1 MVWCGV
7 LKMIS
12 NGLNEFKGKRVLM
25 LQGPVGP
32 FFARFATD
40 LALAGAVVFKV
51 NFNGGDWLFSRSRFF
66 TRVFDFTQDLKAWPD
81 YFDDLLGRLN
91 IDTVFLFGDCRP
103 VHVAA
108 LAVIQR
114 RDIQVGVFEEGYLRP
129 DYITL
134 ERDGVNS
141 NSSLPSN
148 PKFYLDQP
156 AREFAQT
163 EPLGSTY
170 GQAAKWGMLYF
181 AATSVGRFK
190 FRSYQHH
197 RRIGF
202 SDGPSWVLSFLRKQ
216 RYRFSEAHVLPRL
229 VNANSGNFF
238 LVSLQTRG
246 DAQMSVHSA
255 FDSVD
260 QFIDHVMSSFARHAP
275 AGRLL
280 ALKHHPL
287 DRGYSDYSA
296 LIERLKVRYHLQD
309 RCYYIHDQHLP
320 LLLQHTCGVVVV
332 NSTAGLSAVGEGV
345 PVMACGEAIYDLQGL
360 TFQGSLNDFWKHA
373 HLAVPNARLFDAFRS
388 YLISHTQHRGSFY
401 KPLPGVSFQSGVIW
415 ADHGATAPHHD
426 EQDAQQRA
434 RRAKTSQGL
443 NDTP

>member
-1 MVWCGV
+1 
-7 LKMIS
+7 MIS

-32 FFARFATD
+32 FFARFGTD

-51 NFNGGDWLFSRSRFF
+51 NFNGGDWLFSWNGAF
-66 TRVFDFTQDLKAWPD
+66 TRVFNFTRDLAAWPD
-81 YFDDLLGRLN
+81 YFGDLLGRLN

-108 LAVIQR
+108 LRVIAH
-114 RDIQVGVFEEGYLRP
+114 RDVNVGVFEEGYLRP

-134 ERDGVNS
+134 ERDGVNN

-148 PKFYLDQP
+148 PKFYLSQP
-156 AREFAQT
+156 KRQFAAA

-181 AATSVGRFK
+181 AATSLGRFG
-190 FRSYQHH
+190 FRRYQHH

-202 SDGPSWVLSFLRKQ
+202 SDGPSWVLSLWRKHLYQ
-216 RYRFSEAHVLPRL
+216 LTEARVLPRL
-229 VNANSGNFF
+229 VNENSGNFF

-260 QFIDHVMSSFARHAP
+260 HFIEHVMASFARCAP

-296 LIERLKVRYHLQD
+296 LIDRLKERYQLQE
-309 RCYYIHDQHLP
+309 RCFYVHDQNLP

-345 PVMACGEAIYDLQGL
+345 PVKTCGEAIYDIQGL
-360 TFQGSLNDFWKHA
+360 TFQGSLDHFWQHA
-373 HLAVPNARLFDAFRS
+373 HLAVPSAQLYEAFRS

-401 KPLPGVSFQSGVIW
+401 KTLPGVSYQSGVVW
-415 ADHGATAPHHD
+415 ADHGADAPHHGD
-426 EQDAQQRA
+426 QDAQQKGRRA
-434 RRAKTSQGL
+434 RLSQDQRNL
-443 NDTP
+443 P

>member
-1 MVWCGV
+1 
-7 LKMIS
+7 MIS

-32 FFARFATD
+32 FFARFGTD

-51 NFNGGDWLFSRSRFF
+51 NFNGGDWLFSWNDAF
-66 TRVFDFTQDLKAWPD
+66 TRVFDFTRDLAAWPG

-108 LAVIQR
+108 LKVVER
-114 RDIQVGVFEEGYLRP
+114 RALNVGVFEEGYLRP

-134 ERDGVNS
+134 ERDGVNN

-148 PKFYLDQP
+148 PKFYLSQP
-156 AREFAQT
+156 KREFAMV

-181 AATSVGRFK
+181 AATSLGRFR
-190 FRSYQHH
+190 FRHYQHH

-202 SDGPSWVLSFLRKQ
+202 SDGPSWLLSFWRKH
-216 RYRFSEAHVLPRL
+216 RYRFSESDVLSHL
-229 VNANSGNFF
+229 VDQNSGNFF

-255 FDSVD
+255 FQSVD
-260 QFIDHVMSSFARHAP
+260 QFIEHVVASFARCAP
-275 AGRLL
+275 AGRQL

-287 DRGYSDYSA
+287 DRGYSDYSV
-296 LIERLKVRYHLQD
+296 LIERLKKRHQLHG
-309 RCYYIHDQHLP
+309 RCFYIHDQNLP
-320 LLLQHTCGVVVV
+320 VLLQHTCGVVVV

-345 PVMACGEAIYDLQGL
+345 PVKTCGEAIYDIQGL
-360 TFQGSLNDFWKHA
+360 TFQGSLDEFWKHA
-373 HLAVPNARLFDAFRS
+373 HLAVPNAGLYDAFKS

-401 KPLPGVSFQSGVIW
+401 KRLPGVNFQSGVIW
-415 ADHGATAPHHD
+415 ADHGAAAPHHGGR
-426 EQDAQQRA
+426 ELQHPE
-434 RRAKTSQGL
+434 RRAKISQGKH
-443 NDTP
+443 DAP

>member
-1 MVWCGV
+1 
-7 LKMIS
+7 MIS

-32 FFARFATD
+32 FFARFGTD

-51 NFNGGDWLFSRSRFF
+51 NFNGGDWLFCRNGAY
-66 TRVFDFTQDLKAWPD
+66 TRVFDFTGNLATWPG
-81 YFDDLLGRLN
+81 YFDDLLARLN

-108 LAVIQR
+108 LKVVAQR
-114 RDIQVGVFEEGYLRP
+114 SVKVGVFEEGYLRP
-129 DYITL
+129 DFITL
-134 ERDGVNS
+134 ERDGVNN
-141 NSSLPSN
+141 NSSLPNN
-148 PKFYLDQP
+148 PSFYLNQP
-156 AREFAQT
+156 QRQVATA

-181 AATSVGRFK
+181 AATSLGRLRFA
-190 FRSYQHH
+190 RYQHH

-202 SDGPSWVLSFLRKQ
+202 SDGPSWVLSFWRKQ
-216 RYRFSEAHVLPRL
+216 RYRLSESRILPRL
-229 VNANSGNFF
+229 VDENSGNFF

-255 FDSVD
+255 FESVD
-260 QFIDHVMSSFARHAP
+260 QFIEHVIASFARGAP

-287 DRGYSDYSA
+287 DRGYSDYSR
-296 LIERLKVRYHLQD
+296 LIERLKVRYQLQD
-309 RCYYIHDQHLP
+309 RCFYIHDQNLP

-345 PVMACGEAIYDLQGL
+345 PVKACGEAIYDIQGL
-360 TFQGSLNDFWKHA
+360 TFQGSLDDFWKHA
-373 HLAVPNARLFDAFRS
+373 HLAAPNARLYDAFRS
-388 YLISHTQHRGSFY
+388 YLVSHTQHRGSFY
-401 KPLPGVSFQSGVIW
+401 KPLPSVSYQSGVEW
-415 ADHGATAPHHD
+415 ADHGAAVPHHD
-426 EQDAQQRA
+426 DQDSRHRG
-434 RRAKTSQGL
+434 RRSRISQGQR
-443 NDTP
+443 DAP

>member
-1 MVWCGV
+1 
-7 LKMIS
+7 MIS

-66 TRVFDFTQDLKAWPD
+66 TRVFDFTQDLAAWPG
-81 YFDDLLGRLN
+81 YFDDLLARLN

-108 LAVIQR
+108 MAVIQR
-114 RDIQVGVFEEGYLRP
+114 RGLNVGVFEEGYLRP

-134 ERDGVNS
+134 ERDGVNR
-141 NSSLPSN
+141 NSSLPNN

-156 AREFAQT
+156 AREFAQAR
-163 EPLGSTY
+163 PLGSTY

-181 AATSVGRFK
+181 AATSLGRFK
-190 FRSYQHH
+190 FWRYQHH

-202 SDGPSWVLSFLRKQ
+202 SDGPSWLLSFWRKQ
-216 RYRFSEAHVLPRL
+216 RYRFSEAPVLSKL
-229 VNANSGNFF
+229 VDANSGNFF

-255 FDSVD
+255 FESVD
-260 QFIDHVMSSFARHAP
+260 QFIEHVMASFARCAP

-287 DRGYSDYSA
+287 DRGYSDYSE
-296 LIERLKVRYHLQD
+296 LIERLKVRYQLQD
-309 RCYYIHDQHLP
+309 RCHYIHDQNLP

-345 PVMACGEAIYDLQGL
+345 PVKTCGEAIYDIQGL
-360 TFQGSLNDFWKHA
+360 TFQGPLDDFWKHA
-373 HLAVPNARLFDAFRS
+373 HLAVPNARLYDAFRR

-401 KPLPGVSFQSGVIW
+401 KPLPGVSCQSGVIW
-415 ADHGATAPHHD
+415 ADHGASAPHHGD
-426 EQDAQQRA
+426 QDARQKDRRSKFSQEQR
-434 RRAKTSQGL
+434 G
-443 NDTP
+443 TP

>member
-1 MVWCGV
+1 
-7 LKMIS
+7 MIS

-66 TRVFDFTQDLKAWPD
+66 TRVFDFTQDLAAWPG
-81 YFDDLLGRLN
+81 YFDDLLARLS

-108 LAVIQR
+108 MAVIQR
-114 RDIQVGVFEEGYLRP
+114 RGLNVGVFEEGYLRP

-134 ERDGVNS
+134 ERDGVNR
-141 NSSLPSN
+141 NSSLPNN

-156 AREFAQT
+156 AREFAQAR
-163 EPLGSTY
+163 PLGSTY

-181 AATSVGRFK
+181 AATSLGRFK
-190 FRSYQHH
+190 FWRYQHH

-202 SDGPSWVLSFLRKQ
+202 SDGPSWLLSFWRKQ
-216 RYRFSEAHVLPRL
+216 RYRFSEAPVLPHL
-229 VNANSGNFF
+229 VAANSGNFF

-255 FDSVD
+255 FESVD
-260 QFIDHVMSSFARHAP
+260 QFIEHVMASFARCAP

-287 DRGYSDYSA
+287 DRGYSDYSE
-296 LIERLKVRYHLQD
+296 LIERLKVRYQLQD
-309 RCYYIHDQHLP
+309 RCHYIHDQNLP

-345 PVMACGEAIYDLQGL
+345 PVKTCGEAIYDIQGL
-360 TFQGSLNDFWKHA
+360 TFQGPLDDFWKHA
-373 HLAVPNARLFDAFRS
+373 HLAVPNARLYDAFRR

-401 KPLPGVSFQSGVIW
+401 KPLPGVSCQSGVIW
-415 ADHGATAPHHD
+415 ADHGASAPHHGD
-426 EQDAQQRA
+426 QDARQKDRRSKFSQEQR
-434 RRAKTSQGL
+434 G
-443 NDTP
+443 TP